1 MYYQDRDVG
10 ILPAYITN
18 PAATNSG
25 LGISI
30 FIFQNLD
37 LLEINLCLIPD
48 GWHMT
53 TFAYVQVPSKL
64 ASPNTYI
71 SIKSKKSIHS
81 LIFIFTSN
89 FFSHLFL
96 FFTIYSGSAHSI
108 NAWGHGYYVR
118 EFPCRQNYIKRMKY
132 LLLKYCSFR
141 QLCNFLWDIYSC
153 AIIIFAPGKIHHFL
167 FIQFHHQLLLCL
179 SLIII
184 CDGFLSL
191 QS

>member
-1 MYYQDRDVG
+1 
-10 ILPAYITN
+10 
-18 PAATNSG
+18 
-25 LGISI
+25 
-30 FIFQNLD
+30 
-37 LLEINLCLIPD
+37 
-48 GWHMT
+48 MT

-64 ASPNTYI
+64 VSPNTYI

-96 FFTIYSGSAHSI
+96 FFTIHSGSAHSI
-108 NAWGHGYYVR
+108 KAWGHAYYAR
-118 EFPCRQNYIKRMKY
+118 EFPCRQNYIKRIKY

-167 FIQFHHQLLLCL
+167 FIQFHYQLLLCL

-184 CDGFLSL
+184 CDGFLSP
-191 QS
+191 QSWSICLLFMKFETNFIKNFYYCQAIKLPRYRSSFISGTSVGYVPL